1 MTSSITKRLKQIT
14 GALALMLS
22 APYAFAAAPSN
33 LDLATT
39 LGSLVLV
46 IGVILLL
53 AWLLKRMQVPALGQQ
68 KGLRIVSQLPVG
80 TKERIAVVQVGEEQF
95 LVGITSQSIQIL
107 AKLEKPLKEEELATN
122 AFASQFSQLIKKNDK
137 GNPIRLLFSTLVLL
151 VGVLFSLF
159 SFAEAEESP
168 LPANLAEGSSV
179 TVQAMQSDTGS
190 SRSMSVGNGAGIPA
204 FTMTTNPDGS
214 EDYSV
219 TLQILALM
227 TMLGFLPAM
236 VILMTSFTRIV
247 VVMSILRQAMGLQQ
261 TPSNQVIIGIALFL
275 TFFVMS
281 PVLNEINDTAIQPYL
296 NEQVTARE
304 AFDAAQVPMKAFM
317 LKQTRIKDLE
327 TFVNMSG
334 EQVTNPEDVSM
345 AVLIPAFITSE
356 LKTAFQIG
364 FMLFLPFLIIDLV
377 VASVLMAM
385 GMMMLSPMIVSLP
398 FKLMLFVLVD
408 GWNLILS
415 TLAGSFAL

>member
-1 MTSSITKRLKQIT
+1 MQTSNGLLNSSYVCQN
-14 GALALMLS
+14 GAFRMVKML
-22 APYAFAAAPSN
+22 
-33 LDLATT
+33 LVQLT
-39 LGSLVLV
+39 LLCSLV
-46 IGVILLL
+46 
-53 AWLLKRMQVPALGQQ
+53 
-68 KGLRIVSQLPVG
+68 
-80 TKERIAVVQVGEEQF
+80 F
-95 LVGITSQSIQIL
+95 
-107 AKLEKPLKEEELATN
+107 
-122 AFASQFSQLIKKNDK
+122 
-137 GNPIRLLFSTLVLL
+137 
-151 VGVLFSLF
+151 
-159 SFAEAEESP
+159 
-168 LPANLAEGSSV
+168 
-179 TVQAMQSDTGS
+179 
-190 SRSMSVGNGAGIPA
+190 SMSVFAQAEDGTVIPANTAGSESVTISTMEQDQAKSQTMTTGSLTGNGGGIPA
-204 FTMTTNPDGS
+204 FTMTTNANGG
-214 EDYSV
+214 EDYSIN
-219 TLQILALM
+219 LQILALM

-261 TPSNQVIIGIALFL
+261 TPSNQVIIGIAIFL
-275 TFFVMS
+275 TFFIMS
-281 PVLNEINDTAIQPYL
+281 PVINQVNEQAVQPYL
-296 NEQVTARE
+296 NEQISARQ
-304 AFDAAQVPMKAFM
+304 AFDVAQEPIKSFM

-327 TFVNMSG
+327 TFVEISG
-334 EQVTNPEDVSM
+334 AEVTNPEDVSM

>member
-1 MTSSITKRLKQIT
+1 MKRTQRLNLTSWLTT
-14 GALALMLS
+14 GLLTWLLTGMLGFAS
-22 APYAFAAAPSN
+22 LAFAEEPLNTGIPSTAAG
-33 LDLATT
+33 A
-39 LGSLVLV
+39 
-46 IGVILLL
+46 
-53 AWLLKRMQVPALGQQ
+53 
-68 KGLRIVSQLPVG
+68 
-80 TKERIAVVQVGEEQF
+80 
-95 LVGITSQSIQIL
+95 
-107 AKLEKPLKEEELATN
+107 
-122 AFASQFSQLIKKNDK
+122 
-137 GNPIRLLFSTLVLL
+137 
-151 VGVLFSLF
+151 
-159 SFAEAEESP
+159 
-168 LPANLAEGSSV
+168 SSV
-179 TVQAMQSDTGS
+179 TVTALEKEQGNAKTIALGS
-190 SRSMSVGNGAGIPA
+190 SSGGTGIPA

-214 EDYSV
+214 EDYSIN
-219 TLQILALM
+219 LQILALM

-275 TFFVMS
+275 TFFIMA
-281 PVLNEINDTAIQPYL
+281 PVFNQINEQAVQPYL
-296 NEQVTARE
+296 NEQISARQ
-304 AFDAAQVPMKAFM
+304 AFDLAQEPMKAFM

-327 TFVNMSG
+327 TFVEMSG
-334 EQVTNPEDVSM
+334 SQVTAPEQVSM

>member
-1 MTSSITKRLKQIT
+1 MIKDNPIRLVI
-14 GALALMLS
+14 GLVALMLS
-22 APYAFAAAPSN
+22 LLTSSAAFA
-33 LDLATT
+33 
-39 LGSLVLV
+39 
-46 IGVILLL
+46 
-53 AWLLKRMQVPALGQQ
+53 Q
-68 KGLRIVSQLPVG
+68 
-80 TKERIAVVQVGEEQF
+80 
-95 LVGITSQSIQIL
+95 
-107 AKLEKPLKEEELATN
+107 
-122 AFASQFSQLIKKNDK
+122 
-137 GNPIRLLFSTLVLL
+137 
-151 VGVLFSLF
+151 
-159 SFAEAEESP
+159 AEEGA
-168 LPANLAEGSSV
+168 LPANLAPGGSV
-179 TVQAMQSDTGS
+179 TVQAMESDKGASHSLSVSNTG
-190 SRSMSVGNGAGIPA
+190 GIPA

-281 PVLNEINDTAIQPYL
+281 PVLNEVNETAIQPYL

-304 AFDAAQVPMKAFM
+304 AFDAAQQPMKAFM
-317 LKQTRIKDLE
+317 LKQTRVKDLE

-334 EQVTNPEDVSM
+334 AEVTNPEDVSM

>member
-1 MTSSITKRLKQIT
+1 MTKTRLSDVSRTLWTRLAFIVWV
-14 GALALMLS
+14 GALLFVPLAQ
-22 APYAFAAAPSN
+22 AQQE
-33 LDLATT
+33 LDT
-39 LGSLVLV
+39 
-46 IGVILLL
+46 
-53 AWLLKRMQVPALGQQ
+53 
-68 KGLRIVSQLPVG
+68 
-80 TKERIAVVQVGEEQF
+80 
-95 LVGITSQSIQIL
+95 
-107 AKLEKPLKEEELATN
+107 
-122 AFASQFSQLIKKNDK
+122 
-137 GNPIRLLFSTLVLL
+137 
-151 VGVLFSLF
+151 
-159 SFAEAEESP
+159 P
-168 LPANLAEGSSV
+168 LPANPAPGQSV
-179 TVQAMQSDTGS
+179 TVTAMEKDQGAARTVAS
-190 SRSMSVGNGAGIPA
+190 SSIVGGAGIPA

-219 TLQILALM
+219 NLQILALM

-261 TPSNQVIIGIALFL
+261 TPSNQVIIGIAIFL
-275 TFFVMS
+275 TFFIMS
-281 PVLNEINDTAIQPYL
+281 PVINRINEEAVQPYL
-296 NEQVTARE
+296 NEQVSARQ
-304 AFDAAQVPMKAFM
+304 AFDTAQIPMKDFM

-327 TFVNMSG
+327 TFVNIAG
-334 EQVTNPEDVSM
+334 AEVNNPEDVSM
-345 AVLIPAFITSE
+345 AILIPAFITSE